1 MTAPQFR
8 PLKFGVTRVNLRN
21 GTDGTR
27 YLQADQDLQA
37 FPDRLT
43 DRLQHWA
50 QVKPEHSFMA
60 RRIQQADGTLG
71 DWQHISYA
79 QAWQTARNIAQGL
92 IDRGLNAERPVV
104 ILSENSLEHA
114 LLALGCLVAG
124 VPYVPT
130 SPPYSLVSVDY
141 DKLKH
146 VLSTVTPGM
155 VFASDARYAKA
166 IAATVSDDMEVVMVE
181 GDVPG
186 RSVTAFESL
195 CSQPATPAVDA
206 AMAATGPDTIAKFL
220 FTSGSTKLPKAVIN
234 TNRLW
239 CANQQQMAQSMP
251 VLAEQELVLVDW
263 LPWNHTFGGNHN
275 FGMTVFHGG
284 TLYIDDGKPTPALM
298 HETLRN
304 LREIAPT
311 VYFNVP
317 TGFEAIAHAMQTDD
331 QLRKTLLSR
340 VQMFFYAGAAL
351 AQPIWDSLYASQERE
366 VGERIVMGTGLGM
379 TESGPFGIFVTN
391 PFVQAG
397 DLGVPT
403 PGLELKLVN
412 MQGKTEV
419 RYRGPNI
426 TPGYWRN
433 PEETAS
439 AFDEE
444 GFFKTG
450 DAVQWIDETD
460 VHLGLKFDGRI
471 AEDFKL
477 ATGTFVS
484 VGPLR
489 AKIIAAGAPFIQ
501 DAVLTGINLKE
512 VGAMIFPTPAVRA
525 LSGLPADAPLADV
538 LASAPVLAKFQD
550 IVNTLAQTSTGSANR
565 IARLCLLSEPPTID
579 KGEITDKGSINQ
591 RSVLTHRADTVAAL
605 HADTL
610 HDIKE
615 EKMAS
620 KGFFNAFADV
630 WMHDGVRTPMVDYC
644 GSLGHISPTDLGIKA
659 AREALKRAGIA
670 ASEIGSVI
678 TGNMAPGDFD
688 QFVLPRHIGLY
699 AGVPQE
705 VPAIMVQRI
714 CGTGFELFRQA
725 GEQIEAGVCEAAL
738 VVGTESMTRNP
749 IAAFD
754 HRTGFKLGAPVGFK
768 DFMWEALKDPA
779 AGINMIQTAE
789 NLAKKYSITR
799 EEVDQFASDSFAKA
813 VAAQAEGFHAGEI
826 VPVVTEKFELEGY
839 VSR

>member
-1 MTAPQFR
+1 MNAPKFR
-8 PLKFGVTRVNLRN
+8 PLKFGVTRVSLRD
-21 GTDGTR
+21 GEPGTR
-27 YLQADQDLQA
+27 YLQADQALQA

-50 QVKPEHSFMA
+50 HTKPHQTFMA
-60 RRIQQADGTLG
+60 RRVKNTDGSLG
-71 DWQHISYA
+71 DWRHITYA
-79 QAWQTARNIAQGL
+79 QAWQTARNIAQSVL
-92 IDRGLNAERPVV
+92 DRGLSAERPVV

-114 LLALGCLVAG
+114 MLALGCLIAG

-146 VLSTVTPGM
+146 VLRTVTPGL
-155 VFASDARYAKA
+155 VFASDARFAKA
-166 IAATVSDDMEVVMVE
+166 IAATAGEDMEVVMCE
-181 GDVPG
+181 GDMPG
-186 RSVTAFESL
+186 RTVTAFDSL
-195 CSQPATPAVDA
+195 CATAATPAVDA

-251 VLAEQELVLVDW
+251 VLAERDLVLVDW

-317 TGFEAIAHAMQTDD
+317 TGFEAIAHAMQNDD

-403 PGLELKLVN
+403 PGLELKLVDTE
-412 MQGKTEV
+412 GKTEV

-433 PEETAS
+433 AEETS
-439 AFDEE
+439 GAFDEE

-450 DAVQWIDETD
+450 DAVKWIDESD

-489 AKIIAAGAPFIQ
+489 AKIIAAGAPYIQ

-525 LSGLPADAPLADV
+525 LSGQPAEAPLADV
-538 LASAPVLAKFQD
+538 LASAPVLAKFQE
-550 IVNTLAQTSTGSANR
+550 IVNTLASNATGSANR
-565 IARLCLLSEPPTID
+565 IARLCLLAEPPTID

-591 RSVLTHRADTVAAL
+591 RSVLAHRAATVAAL
-605 HADTL
+605 HEGTL
-610 HDIKE
+610 
-615 EKMAS
+615 
-620 KGFFNAFADV
+620 
-630 WMHDGVRTPMVDYC
+630 P
-644 GSLGHISPTDLGIKA
+644 HILQP
-659 AREALKRAGIA
+659 
-670 ASEIGSVI
+670 
-678 TGNMAPGDFD
+678 
-688 QFVLPRHIGLY
+688 
-699 AGVPQE
+699 
-705 VPAIMVQRI
+705 
-714 CGTGFELFRQA
+714 
-725 GEQIEAGVCEAAL
+725 
-738 VVGTESMTRNP
+738 
-749 IAAFD
+749 
-754 HRTGFKLGAPVGFK
+754 
-768 DFMWEALKDPA
+768 
-779 AGINMIQTAE
+779 
-789 NLAKKYSITR
+789 
-799 EEVDQFASDSFAKA
+799 
-813 VAAQAEGFHAGEI
+813 HA
-826 VPVVTEKFELEGY
+826 
-839 VSR
+839 

>member
-1 MTAPQFR
+1 MNAPQFR
-8 PLKFGVTRVNLRN
+8 PLKFGVTRVSLRD
-21 GTDGTR
+21 GTPGTR
-27 YLQADQDLQA
+27 YLQADQALEA
-37 FPDRLT
+37 YPDRLS
-43 DRLQHWA
+43 DRLRHWA
-50 QVKPEHSFMA
+50 QVKPDQTFMA
-60 RRIQQADGTLG
+60 RRVKNADGTLG
-71 DWQHISYA
+71 DWRHISYA
-79 QAWQTARNIAQGL
+79 QAWQAARSIAQSVL
-92 IDRGLNAERPVV
+92 DRGLSAERPVV

-124 VPYVPT
+124 VPFVPT

-146 VLSTVTPGM
+146 VLRTVTPGL

-166 IAATVSDDMEVVMVE
+166 MAATVGADTEIAMVE
-181 GDVPG
+181 GEVPG
-186 RSVTAFESL
+186 RTVTAFDSL
-195 CSQPATPAVDA
+195 CATAATPAVDA

-220 FTSGSTKLPKAVIN
+220 FTSGSTKMPKAVIN
-234 TNRLW
+234 THRLW

-251 VLAEQELVLVDW
+251 VLTERELVLVDW

-331 QLRKTLLSR
+331 LLRQTLLSR

-403 PGLELKLVN
+403 PGLELKLVDTE
-412 MQGKTEV
+412 GKTEV

-426 TPGYWRN
+426 TPGYWRA
-433 PEETAS
+433 PKETTE

-450 DAVQWIDETD
+450 DAVKWIDESNA
-460 VHLGLKFDGRI
+460 HLGLKFDGRI

-484 VGPLR
+484 AGPLR

-512 VGAMIFPTPAVRA
+512 VGAMIFPTPAVRV
-525 LSGLPADAPLADV
+525 LSGLPADASLADV
-538 LASAPVLAKFQD
+538 LASAPVLAKFQGV
-550 IVNTLAQTSTGSANR
+550 VNTLAQTATGSANR

-591 RSVLTHRADTVAAL
+591 RSVLAHRAGTVAAL
-605 HADTL
+605 HEGTL
-610 HDIKE
+610 P
-615 EKMAS
+615 
-620 KGFFNAFADV
+620 N
-630 WMHDGVRTPMVDYC
+630 
-644 GSLGHISPTDLGIKA
+644 
-659 AREALKRAGIA
+659 
-670 ASEIGSVI
+670 
-678 TGNMAPGDFD
+678 
-688 QFVLPRHIGLY
+688 VLQP
-699 AGVPQE
+699 
-705 VPAIMVQRI
+705 
-714 CGTGFELFRQA
+714 
-725 GEQIEAGVCEAAL
+725 
-738 VVGTESMTRNP
+738 
-749 IAAFD
+749 
-754 HRTGFKLGAPVGFK
+754 
-768 DFMWEALKDPA
+768 
-779 AGINMIQTAE
+779 
-789 NLAKKYSITR
+789 
-799 EEVDQFASDSFAKA
+799 
-813 VAAQAEGFHAGEI
+813 HA
-826 VPVVTEKFELEGY
+826 
-839 VSR
+839 